1 MPALFRNRG
10 FWIAILAVLTLFV
23 GGVFLSR
30 QANAKKAE
38 QKKAE
43 AAKLATPSP
52 YAAIAD
58 GKADVE
64 GGIIQVAARTAGVI
78 RSVDVQEGDSVRKG
92 QVLAQIEDDQPKLN
106 VANARAAEA
115 QAQSQIQLLQVQKET
130 AQREYDRL
138 LPLKAKQF
146 IAGQSLDKAQ
156 DSIREADAQIDAQ
169 RAAVETAQAAYNTA
183 QYTLE
188 LTKVRAPADGKIVR
202 RYANPGSGASTL
214 QVSNMFDLVPDTRR
228 IVRAEIVESDVPHIF
243 AGQDVE
249 VSPEADPTKMYVGK
263 VLRRSD
269 EFGARKLQSDDPTE
283 RTDERVVEVVVSA
296 DNTNLLVG
304 QRVLVKFLRP
314 GQQAGVVHGA
324 PKVAPVK
331 VATRKTA

>member
-10 FWIAILAVLTLFV
+10 FWIAILVVLTLFV
-23 GGVFLSR
+23 GGVFLSK

-106 VANARAAEA
+106 VANARAAES

-156 DSIREADAQIDAQ
+156 DGIREADAQIGAQ

-243 AGQDVE
+243 PGQEVE

-324 PKVAPVK
+324 PVK
-331 VATRKTA
+331 VAAHKAA